1 MRARTRTVSRTH
13 TAASA
18 CLLLALT
25 LSSSN
30 PVAGQAKTRA
40 SRSAAEKS
48 RADDIA
54 EQEALKAKE
63 LREDRTPTVVEEKE
77 REKVQT
83 ETAPA
88 LKYEDFGKR
97 KIELKVA
104 QKRKDLIDFLDQILS
119 QNPPDD
125 EKPELLFQKAE
136 LYLEESQFHFFE
148 GMGLEDRIMAAEG
161 EGKPKDAAALKKKKQ
176 AELDTSKTWAK
187 DAILIYQEIEEKYAK
202 FERMPE
208 VLYALGRAFWDQN
221 AYKKALGVY
230 RKLIKEHPK
239 SQYVAD
245 AWLAFGEFYFE
256 VGEKEDRDVTKALN
270 AYVEAAKF
278 EDNPIFGYAVY
289 KQGWCHYNLNAHD
302 KAAEKFK
309 EVVLYSD
316 LNSDLLGERR
326 ITLAREAR
334 KDFVLAYS
342 HYGPSRAAPKEFEAI
357 APDEAERKKMLERL
371 GDIYYGDGKDRDAI
385 IIYRVLMQMD
395 PENTR
400 NPLFQGK
407 IVKLASRI
415 GEKRQVVAQARELS
429 KEYSRV
435 RAIFAKLKEGD
446 KDYERVKEDLEAA
459 DDVSDNTLRFLA
471 TTWHNEAKK
480 TRDDSTFEYAYE
492 LYGDYLELFSD
503 RKDAYEIRFF
513 YAELLY
519 KLEKFEQAGEQYLK
533 VYTTNPEGKWA
544 AASAEEAVRAYD
556 EVVQD
561 FDRQNKPE
569 PATGPDALKPRPI
582 PEVKKKYI
590 GACNNYIKNYPA
602 GGIII
607 EARYKVARTLYDYNY
622 FDDATPRFMEIVTQH
637 SEHPRAEQSAN
648 LVLDTFNILENW
660 QQLHDAA
667 RAFQQNA
674 VLMKNEEFRAT
685 LLQVLEESSFKL
697 INDYERRKEFEE
709 AAKRYLSFADEFKN
723 SALADKALANAA
735 AMFTR
740 AGQLDRAIKVRIKL
754 IETFPKSPLVP
765 DQLFSVATSYEQIVD
780 YQRAADYLEQ
790 FVAAYADDPRSQ
802 DALYNA
808 SIYRQG
814 VGQTDKAME
823 DRKEFLK
830 KYPKAKDVEQIAF
843 SIPLAWERVNKD
855 DKAIEEYL
863 LFAKDYRKRAPAQAL
878 VAQYKAVRL
887 LEKNKKKKKEHE
899 TELGNLVKQARAY
912 TQANLP
918 PEEAG
923 EALGFLS
930 FQEAEGVFAKFKEL
944 KITKPDN
951 PKEFRKTLDQ
961 KRAAKEKVYEAYTK
975 VVKLKSP
982 EWAVASLYQIG
993 LADQELV
1000 SAINAVPAPKGL
1012 TEEQEQLFKDKLTE
1026 QTLPLEEQA
1035 TQAMVL
1041 CLDESARFAVFNTWT
1056 RKCLAYLEERRPDTY
1071 PKNDLEIRAPVV
1083 VSARPAERGEGLV
1096 FDLPKRGVRAK
1107 AAAGTEPPPAAPSTE
1122 ALAIAAQKKEAPPKS
1137 GEDDF
1142 NFDEGEI

>member
-1 MRARTRTVSRTH
+1 MRALHGSTGLKRAAAFSLALGVCAAIPVLAQGADRATK
-13 TAASA
+13 AAS
-18 CLLLALT
+18 
-25 LSSSN
+25 
-30 PVAGQAKTRA
+30 K
-40 SRSAAEKS
+40 KS

-63 LREDRTPTVVEEKE
+63 EREGRTPTVVEEKQ
-77 REKVQT
+77 REKVD
-83 ETAPA
+83 TAAAPV

-148 GMGLEDRIMAAEG
+148 GMSLEDRIVAQEAEG
-161 EGKPKDAAALKKKKQ
+161 KGKDAAALKKKK
-176 AELDTSKTWAK
+176 ASELEQSKTWAK
-187 DAILIYQEIEEKYAK
+187 DAILIYQEIEEKYPK

-221 AYKKALGVY
+221 AFKKALQVY
-230 RKLIKEHPK
+230 RKLIKDHPK

-245 AWLAFGEFYFE
+245 SWLAFGEFYFE
-256 VGEKEDRDVTKALN
+256 VGEKEDRDVNKALN
-270 AYVEAAKF
+270 AYIEASKF

-289 KQGWCHYNLNAHD
+289 KQGWCYYNINQHD

-316 LNSDLLGERR
+316 LNSDLLGARR

-342 HYGPSRAAPKEFEAI
+342 HFGAARAAPKEFESI

-429 KEYSRV
+429 KEYTRV

-446 KDYERVKEDLEAA
+446 PDYERVREDLEAA

-519 KLEKFEQAGEQYLK
+519 KLEKFEQAGEQYIK
-533 VYTTNPEGKWA
+533 VFTTDPQGKWA

-561 FDRQNKPE
+561 FDRQNKAE

-582 PEVKKKYI
+582 PDVKKKYI

-602 GGIII
+602 GAIII

-622 FDDATPRFMEIVTQH
+622 FDDSTPRFMEIVTQH
-637 SEHPRAEQSAN
+637 AVHPRAEQSAN
-648 LVLDTFNILENW
+648 LVLDTFNILEDW
-660 QQLHDAA
+660 QKLHDAA
-667 RAFQQNA
+667 REFQKNTA
-674 VLMKNEEFRAT
+674 LMKNEEFKNT

-697 INDYERRKEFEE
+697 INDYEQRKEFEE
-709 AAKRYLSFADEFKN
+709 AAKRYLAFADEF
-723 SALADKALANAA
+723 SQSSLADKALANAA

-754 IETFPKSPLVP
+754 IEAFPKSPLVP
-765 DQLFSVATSYEQIVD
+765 DQIFSVATSYEQIVD
-780 YQRAADYLEQ
+780 YQRAADYLEK
-790 FVAAYADDPRSQ
+790 FVAEYGDDPRAQ
-802 DALYNA
+802 DAIYNA

-814 VGQTDKAME
+814 VGQTEKAIE
-823 DRKEFLK
+823 DRKLFLK
-830 KYPKAKDVEQIAF
+830 KFPKAKDVEQIAF
-843 SIPLAWERVNKD
+843 SIPVAWDRVGKD

-863 LFAKDYRKRAPAQAL
+863 AFAREYRKRAPAQAL
-878 VAQYKAVRL
+878 IAQYKAVRL
-887 LEKNKKKKKEHE
+887 LEKNKKRKRDYE
-899 TELGNLVKQARAY
+899 TESDVMVKQARAY

-951 PKEFRKTLDQ
+951 PKEFRKTLDA
-961 KRAAKEKVYEAYTK
+961 KRAAKDKVYEAYTK

-1000 SAINAVPAPKGL
+1000 VAINAVPAPKGL
-1012 TEEQEQLFKDKLTE
+1012 TEDQEQLFKDKLTE

-1035 TQAMVL
+1035 IQAMVL

-1071 PKNDLEIRAPVV
+1071 PKNDLEIRSPVV
-1083 VSARPAERGEGLV
+1083 VKVRTPEHGEGLV
-1096 FDLPKRGVRAK
+1096 FDLPRRGQRAK
-1107 AAAGTEPPPAAPSTE
+1107 PAAGTEPPAPTPSTE
-1122 ALAIAAQKKEAPPKS
+1122 ALVVASEKKPDEAPK
-1137 GEDDF
+1137 EDDF
-1142 NFDEGEI
+1142 SFDEGEI